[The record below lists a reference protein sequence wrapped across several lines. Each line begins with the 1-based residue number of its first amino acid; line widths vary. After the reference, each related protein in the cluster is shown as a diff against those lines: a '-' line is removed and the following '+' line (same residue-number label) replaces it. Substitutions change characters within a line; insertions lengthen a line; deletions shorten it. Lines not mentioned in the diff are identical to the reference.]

1 MVTELL
7 TKYIWLVQTF
17 VRAGDRG
24 LDLDGI
30 CHKWE
35 NRIGTP
41 YSRRTFNN
49 HRTAIAEVFG
59 IEIICD
65 RSRNIYKIAS
75 SGDLSDKD
83 AAAAWLIYTFTVNSV
98 LSLGKERLS
107 GRVTVEEIPSGHKHL
122 TGIMDA
128 MMSSNKLRVKYL
140 KYGSSTPETFTLLP
154 YALKEAVRRWYLVAW
169 CEERN
174 ALRVYGI
181 DRIIL
186 IETLE
191 DRFRMPDDFDVNRL
205 FADSYGVYL
214 PEGQASEITLRT
226 SLKEAAYLC
235 DLPLHPSQR
244 LVSKSDRDAVISLRV
259 CPDDSLIM
267 DLVRLGSRIEVLSPP
282 EIRERVIDEIKKM
295 NGIYKI

>member
-17 VRAGDRG
+17 VRASDRG
-24 LDLDGI
+24 LDLGEI
-30 CHKWE
+30 CTKWE
-35 NRIGTP
+35 NRFGTP
-41 YSRRTFNN
+41 YSRKTFNN
-49 HRTAIAEVFG
+49 HREAIAEVFG

-75 SGDLSDKD
+75 REDISDKD
-83 AAAAWLIYTFTVNSV
+83 AAAAWLIDTFTVNSV

-128 MMSSNKLRVKYL
+128 MLDGNKLKVTYL
-140 KYGSSTPETFTLLP
+140 KYGSTTPETFTLSP

-181 DRIIL
+181 DRITRM
-186 IETLE
+186 ETLE
-191 DRFRMPDDFDVNRL
+191 ERFRMPQDFDVDRL

-226 SLKEAAYLC
+226 SLKEAAYLR
-235 DLPLHPSQR
+235 DLPLHPSQKTVC
-244 LVSKSDRDAVISLRV
+244 VSPEGAVISLKV

-282 EIRERVIDEIKKM
+282 EIRDKVINEIKKM
-295 NGIYKI
+295 NGIYNI

>member
-17 VRAGDRG
+17 VRAADRG

-30 CHKWE
+30 CSKWE
-35 NRIGTP
+35 NRFGTP

-49 HRTAIAEVFG
+49 HREAIAEVFG

-75 SGDLSDKD
+75 REDISDKD
-83 AAAAWLIYTFTVNSV
+83 AAAAWLIDTFTVNSV

-107 GRVTVEEIPSGHKHL
+107 GRVSVEEIPSGHKHL

-128 MMSSNKLRVKYL
+128 MLDGNKLRVTYL
-140 KYGSSTPETFTLLP
+140 KYGSSAPETFTLSP
-154 YALKEAVRRWYLVAW
+154 YALKEAVRRWYLIAW
-169 CEERN
+169 CEERG
-174 ALRVYGI
+174 AMRVYGL
-181 DRIIL
+181 DRITR

-191 DRFRMPDDFDVNRL
+191 ARFRMPEDFDVDRL

-214 PEGQASEITLRT
+214 PEGQADEIVIRT
-226 SLKEAAYLC
+226 SPKEAAYLA
-235 DLPLHPSQR
+235 DLPLHPSQKV
-244 LVSKSDRDAVISLRV
+244 VSDTPEGVVVSMKVR
-259 CPDDSLIM
+259 PDDSLIM
-267 DLVRLGSRIEVLSPP
+267 DLVRLGSRIEVISPP
-282 EIRERVIDEIKKM
+282 EIREKVINEIKKM
-295 NGIYKI
+295 NDIYKI

>member
-7 TKYIWLVQTF
+7 IKYIWLVQTF

-35 NRIGTP
+35 NRFGTP

-83 AAAAWLIYTFTVNSV
+83 AAAAWLIDTFTVNSV

-107 GRVTVEEIPSGHKHL
+107 GRVSVEEIPSGHKHL

-128 MMSSNKLRVKYL
+128 MLDGNKLRVTYL
-140 KYGSSTPETFTLLP
+140 KYGSSVPETFTLSP
-154 YALKEAVRRWYLVAW
+154 YALKEAVRRWYLIAW
-169 CEERN
+169 CEERG
-174 ALRVYGI
+174 AMRVYGI
-181 DRIIL
+181 DRIVG
-186 IETLE
+186 IETL
-191 DRFRMPDDFDVNRL
+191 DHTFRMPENFDVDRL

-214 PEGQASEITLRT
+214 PEGQAIEIILRT
-226 SLKEAAYLC
+226 SLKEAAYLG

-244 LVSKSDRDAVISLRV
+244 LVSKSDREAIISLRV
-259 CPDDSLIM
+259 CPDESLIM
-267 DLVRLGSRIEVLSPP
+267 DLVRLGSRIEVVSPP
-282 EIRERVIDEIKKM
+282 RIREKVIAEIGKLKE
-295 NGIYKI
+295 IYNI